1 MKRILLVVCAVFA
14 AVLLCSCASQLVLK
28 SDEEV
33 VSIQFVNLLYDKDEK
48 CSIEIISE
56 PDISDYKQILA
67 DLRSVPCYSRNDPN
81 DYGYGTS
88 IRISYQDGSYCL
100 ISRNCERTYDTQDD
114 EIGQMCNRYLD
125 DDSYNV
131 FLQKWIPGFVP

>member
-1 MKRILLVVCAVFA
+1 MKRMLLFVCAVLT
-14 AVLLCSCASQLVLK
+14 AVLLCGCASQLVLS

-33 VSIQFVNLLYDKDEK
+33 VSIHFVNLLYDKDGK

-56 PDISDYKQILA
+56 ADVSDYKQILA

-100 ISRNCERTYDTQDD
+100 ISRNCERTYAAQGD
-114 EIGQMCNRYLD
+114 EIGQMHNRYLD
-125 DDSYNV
+125 DDSYNA
-131 FLQKWIPGFVP
+131 FLQKWIPGFTP